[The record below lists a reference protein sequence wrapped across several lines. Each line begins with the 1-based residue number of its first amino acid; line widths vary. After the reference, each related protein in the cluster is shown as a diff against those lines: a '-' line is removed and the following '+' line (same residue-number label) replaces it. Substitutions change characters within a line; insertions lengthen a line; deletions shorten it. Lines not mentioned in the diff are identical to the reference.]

1 MSALEEPWLGFWM
14 PLAMVCL
21 SIGFWLTDRKDW
33 RHKFAVIA
41 FLLAIVILG
50 LHGSTT
56 RGADSSETA
65 LLAALLRM
73 MGPVAVMVLGSLIAI
88 FSGPSPVGPLP
99 KGLRPMGF
107 ILAYSGL
114 IWIGWILVSHPSSAI
129 SNGIGETIWSTWVN
143 VFLSVLILIAALA
156 GSFCV
161 MMGEKRHKEATTLA
175 TLTIVGGYMFW
186 IIMRDGSAGLDA
198 AGWHEIHWNQMML
211 VIGGL
216 MGMIAALI
224 GFVYLVVMAERREP
238 DPDVVAPLSEEEKS
252 VVDAVLRMHLG
263 NSEDE

>member
-1 MSALEEPWLGFWM
+1 
-14 PLAMVCL
+14 
-21 SIGFWLTDRKDW
+21 
-33 RHKFAVIA
+33 
-41 FLLAIVILG
+41 
-50 LHGSTT
+50 
-56 RGADSSETA
+56 
-65 LLAALLRM
+65 
-73 MGPVAVMVLGSLIAI
+73 
-88 FSGPSPVGPLP
+88 
-99 KGLRPMGF
+99 
-107 ILAYSGL
+107 
-114 IWIGWILVSHPSSAI
+114 
-129 SNGIGETIWSTWVN
+129 
-143 VFLSVLILIAALA
+143 
-156 GSFCV
+156 
-161 MMGEKRHKEATTLA
+161 
-175 TLTIVGGYMFW
+175 MFW

>member
-1 MSALEEPWLGFWM
+1 
-14 PLAMVCL
+14 
-21 SIGFWLTDRKDW
+21 
-33 RHKFAVIA
+33 
-41 FLLAIVILG
+41 
-50 LHGSTT
+50 
-56 RGADSSETA
+56 
-65 LLAALLRM
+65 
-73 MGPVAVMVLGSLIAI
+73 
-88 FSGPSPVGPLP
+88 
-99 KGLRPMGF
+99 MGF

-114 IWIGWILVSHPSSAI
+114 IWIGWILVSQPSSAI